1 MIGALKGR
9 SLVGMSDLSNREME
23 DLLALAR
30 DLKRRRQAGLV
41 DEPLVGKTLGLVFQK
56 PSLRTRTSFEV
67 GMMQL
72 GGRSLYLS
80 PAEVGMGQ
88 REAVDDVALVLS
100 RYFDVLAARVFGHD
114 LVVGLAENAT
124 IPVINALSDME
135 HPCQALAD
143 LMTIQEWRGSLRGLS
158 CAFVGDGNNVAISL
172 GLACAKAGMHYRLAA
187 PKGYEMPA
195 NYVQQIQREA
205 QATGGSFMHTTD
217 PREAARGVNV
227 LYTDVWTS
235 MGQEAERE
243 ARLKAFQ
250 GYLID
255 EDLCRLGDDAI
266 VLHCLPAH
274 YGEEIARDVTRGP
287 RSAIWDQAE
296 NRLHAQKALLAA
308 VVRT

>member
-1 MIGALKGR
+1 MIGTLKGR
-9 SLVGMSDLSNREME
+9 SLVGMADLTNREMH

-30 DLKRRRQAGLV
+30 DLKRRRQAGLI
-41 DEPLVGKTLGLVFQK
+41 DQPLVGKTLGLVFQK

-72 GGRSLYLS
+72 GGNSLYLS
-80 PAEVGMGQ
+80 PAEVGLGT
-88 REAVDDVALVLS
+88 REAADDVALVLS

-114 LVVGLAENAT
+114 LVVGLAENAS
-124 IPVINALSDME
+124 IPVINALSDAE

-143 LMTIQEWRGSLRGLS
+143 LLTIQEWRGKLEGLTVS
-158 CAFVGDGNNVAISL
+158 FIGDGNNVAVSL
-172 GLACAKAGMHYRLAA
+172 GIACAKAGMHYRLAA
-187 PKGYEMPA
+187 PKGYEMPKA
-195 NYVQQIQREA
+195 YVELIQREA
-205 QATGGSFMHTTD
+205 AATGGSFKHTHD
-217 PREAARGVNV
+217 PREAARGSNV

-243 ARLKAFQ
+243 ARLRAFQ

-255 EDLCRLGDDAI
+255 EELCRLGQDTI

-308 VVRT
+308 VV

>member
-1 MIGALKGR
+1 MIRALKGR
-9 SLVGMSDLSNREME
+9 SLVGMNDLTNREMF
-23 DLLALAR
+23 DLLALAA
-30 DLKRRRQAGLV
+30 DLKRRKAAGLV
-41 DEPLVGKTLGLVFQK
+41 DQPLVGKTLGLVFQK

-67 GMMQL
+67 GMQQL
-72 GGRSLYLS
+72 GGNSLYLS

-114 LVVGLAENAT
+114 LVQGLAEAAS
-124 IPVINALSDME
+124 IPVINALSDAE

-143 LMTIQEWRGSLRGLS
+143 LLTIQEWRGDLRGLTCS
-158 CAFVGDGNNVAISL
+158 FIGDGNNVAISL

-187 PKGYEMPA
+187 PRGYEMPGQ
-195 NYVQQIQREA
+195 YVEAIKREA
-205 QATGGSFMHTTD
+205 AATGGSFTHTTE
-217 PREAARGVNV
+217 PREAAKGANV

-243 ARLKAFQ
+243 ARLKAFA
-250 GYLID
+250 GYIID
-255 EDLCRLGDDAI
+255 EELCRLGQDTI

-274 YGEEIARDVTRGP
+274 YGEEITREVTRGP

-308 VVRT
+308 VV